1 MRTSEPYERVLGIRI
16 GLRLMDLALGVTP
29 GGHTDRKLQQIYNT
43 YKNKT
48 KGTSFFGKAKISIT
62 ASLIVTVKE
71 TMNKKLILN
80 IYVHGLPTSGM
91 QIYRTC
97 Y

>member
-1 MRTSEPYERVLGIRI
+1 MRINEPYKRVLGIRI

-29 GGHTDRKLQQIYNT
+29 AGRTDRKLQQIYNT

-48 KGTSFFGKAKISIT
+48 KCTSFFRKAKISIT
-62 ASLIVTVKE
+62 VSKSKRNNEQEI
-71 TMNKKLILN
+71 ILN
-80 IYVHGLPTSGM
+80 MYVQGPPTSGM
-91 QIYRTC
+91 QINRTC